1 MDSRIV
7 SRQNPAMADEATN
20 SRIVLSRQ
28 TLARYEQ
35 MPLHL
40 VQPEQTLAL
49 LRGEITVLLGIVLE
63 FPEKAQTVGDLVR
76 RWQALGDRLKEK
88 AN

>member
-1 MDSRIV
+1 
-7 SRQNPAMADEATN
+7 MADEATN

-49 LRGEITVLLGIVLE
+49 VRDEVAVLHGIVLE
-63 FPEKAQTVGDLVR
+63 FPEKALSVGDLVR
-76 RWQALGDRLKEK
+76 RWQALGDLLKEK